1 MRTVVLSPRRSDAAT
16 GAWELEALA
25 LPDAKDNEASAD
37 SDDNVTAPPRSPF
50 CAEPGRDD
58 EDEAGEDGL
67 GDPFGSVREG
77 EEEGK
82 TAVPF

>member
-1 MRTVVLSPRRSDAAT
+1 MLSPRRSDAAP

-37 SDDNVTAPPRSPF
+37 SDDNVTAPPRSSF
-50 CAEPGRDD
+50 RTEPGRDG
-58 EDEAGEDGL
+58 EDETGEDGL
-67 GDPFGSVREG
+67 GDPFGLVREG
-77 EEEGK
+77 GAEGEGK